1 MASSIKGI
9 TVKLGADTTAL
20 STALKDV
27 NKESRDIQS
36 ELKQVERLLKLDPTN
51 TILLN
56 QKKNYLISQST
67 QQTENLKHSKMYKV
81 KSKINLQMVKLT
93 KDSIERLSV
102 KLQRLKQS

>member
-56 QKKNYLISQST
+56 QKEELLNKSVDATNRKLETLKDVQSQIKDKLANG
-67 QQTENLKHSKMYKV
+67 EIDEDR
-81 KSKINLQMVKLT
+81 KSV
-93 KDSIERLSV
+93 V
-102 KLQRLKQS
+102 